1 MAIFNDNIS
10 ELLNFLRKRI
20 TDPASRGTN
29 TVDLFSGN
37 GTETTFTLTKNNL
50 MYIDSLKV
58 GGTAQIL
65 QKDYTIN
72 WRKASQGAQII
83 FTTAPGAAT
92 ENIAA
97 DYYYGSNWVMPAQP
111 RPDSQMPRISV
122 LELTSYESHSSIG
135 DGYRELT
142 VPYRLGIWV
151 KSGKSYTISGVEYS
165 GGKLMDYLASE
176 LQDNLWK
183 NFTDMFNVSETKLT
197 ASQTLPFDEDKE
209 IYHKELTFN
218 LEYDLLK

>member
-29 TVDLFSGN
+29 TEDLFSGD
-37 GTETTFTLTKNNL
+37 GSETTFTLTKNNL